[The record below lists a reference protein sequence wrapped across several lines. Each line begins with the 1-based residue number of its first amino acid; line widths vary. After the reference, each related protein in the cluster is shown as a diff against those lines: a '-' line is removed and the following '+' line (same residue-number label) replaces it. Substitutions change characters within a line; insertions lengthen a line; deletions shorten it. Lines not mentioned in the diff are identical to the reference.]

1 MNTTTMKY
9 SKYVLQLEKGL
20 PPNAVVPKLKE
31 KVDIMRERVSV
42 QNVIGSHLIYHDDQ
56 TQGEGRH
63 HEREGECTKQT
74 HLYRYRQSLNIS

>member
-1 MNTTTMKY
+1 MMT
-9 SKYVLQLEKGL
+9 
-20 PPNAVVPKLKE
+20 KLKE

-42 QNVIGSHLIYHDDQ
+42 PNRHTYIVIGSHLIYHDDQ